1 MSMLLLEAFQF
12 SLQTQKRQTT
22 LGGWVSLLIS
32 FLCLKQIWEELQY
45 CAIAQIL
52 SLQISRHAVYVQA
65 KRLLGA
71 AGLRRYL
78 LESPDFWAMREL
90 RELSKGAFSQLP
102 AWLETVAQKAA
113 QLATS
118 ALLTAAQE
126 QQQSKGQHHGR
137 MRT

>member
-1 MSMLLLEAFQF
+1 M
-12 SLQTQKRQTT
+12 T
-22 LGGWVSLLIS
+22 LGHV
-32 FLCLKQIWEELQY
+32 
-45 CAIAQIL
+45 
-52 SLQISRHAVYVQA
+52 AVFEGNRDAALQA

-71 AGLRRYL
+71 AGPRRYL

-102 AWLETVAQKAA
+102 AWLEAVAQKAA

-126 QQQSKGQHHGR
+126 QQQRSKGHLYGR
-137 MRT
+137 ARKI

>member
-1 MSMLLLEAFQF
+1 ML
-12 SLQTQKRQTT
+12 
-22 LGGWVSLLIS
+22 GHV
-32 FLCLKQIWEELQY
+32 
-45 CAIAQIL
+45 
-52 SLQISRHAVYVQA
+52 AVYEGSRDVALQA

-102 AWLETVAQKAA
+102 AWLEAVAQKAA

-126 QQQSKGQHHGR
+126 EQQRSKGQLYGQAR
-137 MRT
+137 KNSAKMSRQ